1 MCHSFHDLYSL
12 QRILENS
19 FPIYKHEYV
28 RYKHEY
34 VNTNNDW
41 KHMCTRP
48 LASLLQKCC
57 GVLLQINRITIALIV
72 GQKKALWSKNVL
84 LCKKRSAPALSRVIM
99 HSRKKVKW
107 RERIYWMFWRNIRPI
122 FCNHMACSSKYC
134 NHHNWLVW
142 TICWPLFASLVFFG
156 LFLPTMAPFSL
167 FLPTTAFFGCLA
179 YIHLLHREK
188 MALLVVR

>member
-19 FPIYKHEYV
+19 FPIYE
-28 RYKHEY
+28 HEY

-57 GVLLQINRITIALIV
+57 GLLLQINRITIAPRSGTEKSFV
-72 GQKKALWSKNVL
+72 EQKCAFMQKEISAL
-84 LCKKRSAPALSRVIM
+84 ALSRVIM

-107 RERIYWMFWRNIRPI
+107 RERIYWMFWRDIRPI
-122 FCNHMACSSKYC
+122 FRNHMPFSSKCCNHY
-134 NHHNWLVW
+134 NLLVW
-142 TICWPLFASLVFFG
+142 TTFLPLFASFIFG
-156 LFLPTMAPFSL
+156 LF
-167 FLPTTAFFGCLA
+167 
-179 YIHLLHREK
+179 
-188 MALLVVR
+188 